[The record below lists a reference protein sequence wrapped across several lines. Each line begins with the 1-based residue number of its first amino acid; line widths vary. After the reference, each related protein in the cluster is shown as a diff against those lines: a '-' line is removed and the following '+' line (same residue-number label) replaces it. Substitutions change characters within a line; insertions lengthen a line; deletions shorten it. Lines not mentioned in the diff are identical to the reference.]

1 MPPDRFAAVVQA
13 SARVFVAHGFAR
25 AQVQDVADLLGVSKG
40 ALYGYADGKAALF
53 AAALR
58 YGDRAEP
65 EPDRAGLPVPAPAP
79 GELAGLVRARLAA
92 NVADLQL
99 TRALT
104 AEGPEA
110 GTSASVEFAGI
121 VADLYRRLS
130 ANRTAIKLVDRCAP
144 EFAEL
149 RQVWFEE
156 SRAMQMGAMAEYLR
170 RRRDAGLL
178 AVPGRVELVARTVV
192 ELCVLWAVHRHW
204 DPAPAPPEQSPGS
217 ARIDEEEVVSMLT
230 QLLAKAV
237 AP

>member
-1 MPPDRFAAVVQA
+1 MPPDRFTAVVQA

-25 AQVQDVADLLGVSKG
+25 AQVQDVADLLGLSKG
-40 ALYGYADGKAALF
+40 ALYGYAEGKSALF

-58 YGDRAEP
+58 YADGVEP
-65 EPDRAGLPVPAPAP
+65 EPDRAGLPVRAAEP
-79 GELAGLVRARLAA
+79 GELAALVRARLVA
-92 NVADLQL
+92 NVAELEL
-99 TRALT
+99 TRALAARGPGPGVS
-104 AEGPEA
+104 AEA
-110 GTSASVEFAGI
+110 EFAGI

-149 RQVWFEE
+149 RVVWFEE
-156 SRAMQMGAMAEYLR
+156 SRALQMGAMAEYLR
-170 RRRDAGLL
+170 RRQETGMLR
-178 AVPGRVELVARTVV
+178 VPGRVELVARTAV

-204 DPAPAPPEQSPGS
+204 DPAPTPPELPSGS
-217 ARIDEEEVVSMLT
+217 ARFDEDEVVAMLT